1 MAVLNPHE
9 EKGFAMS
16 DANFQSFIVI
26 GLLCLIGAIVFM
38 AFQVW
43 RWIDLQKDSE
53 TQSLSGIGHELRFNL
68 NRVIT
73 EIGLVTRGEASPAHD
88 LLTISHPQLDAL
100 LSRPTRADRRT
111 LSYIRGLYDE
121 LNARKLALRAA
132 LAQGQDTADPIQA
145 TADTVINGLAT
156 LYLWEKQ
163 GGKPPPEA
171 RATRSWSVRDWMKE
185 HQFDTY
191 AVPGLHLRDQ
201 VVERLRRGGM
211 KLTPKPLTHTAH
223 EYYSKRYDRKA
234 DPHAPFWTRKQAKPA
249 EDTPPQDEE
258 EAAA

>member
-1 MAVLNPHE
+1 
-9 EKGFAMS
+9 MS

-53 TQSLSGIGHELRFNL
+53 DQSLAGIGHELRFNL
-68 NRVIT
+68 TRVIS
-73 EIGLVTRGEASPAHD
+73 ELGLVSRGEAGAAHD
-88 LLTISHPQLDAL
+88 LLQISHPQLDAL

-121 LNARKLALRAA
+121 LNARKLAIRAA
-132 LAQGQDTADPIQA
+132 LAQGQDTGPGIQA

-171 RATRSWSVRDWMKE
+171 HSTRSWSVRDWMKE

-191 AVPGLHLRDQ
+191 AVPGMHLRDE
-201 VVERLRRGGM
+201 VVERLRIGGM
-211 KLTPKPLTHTAH
+211 KLTPKPLTLTAH
-223 EYYSKRYDRKA
+223 EFYAKRYDRKA
-234 DPHAPFWTRKQAKPA
+234 DPHAPFWKRKAKPDA
-249 EDTPPQDEE
+249 DPAPTLEPET

>member
-1 MAVLNPHE
+1 
-9 EKGFAMS
+9 MS

-53 TQSLSGIGHELRFNL
+53 DQSLAGIGHELRFNL

-73 EIGLVTRGEASPAHD
+73 EIGLVSRGEASAAHD
-88 LLTISHPQLDAL
+88 LLHISHPQLDAL

-121 LNARKLALRAA
+121 LNARKLAIRAA
-132 LAQGQDTADPIQA
+132 LAQGHDTSASIET

-171 RATRSWSVRDWMKE
+171 HSTRSWSVRDWMKD

-191 AVPGLHLRDQ
+191 AVPGMHLRDE
-201 VVERLRRGGM
+201 VVERLRVGGM
-211 KLTPKPLTHTAH
+211 KLTPKPLTLTAH
-223 EYYSKRYDRKA
+223 EFYSKRYDRKA
-234 DPHAPFWTRKQAKPA
+234 DPNAPFWRRKDAKPVD
-249 EDTPPQDEE
+249 ETPL
-258 EAAA
+258 

>member
-1 MAVLNPHE
+1 
-9 EKGFAMS
+9 MS

-43 RWIDLQKDSE
+43 RWIDLNKDSE
-53 TQSLSGIGHELRFNL
+53 TQSLTGIGHELRFNL
-68 NRVIT
+68 DRAIT
-73 EIGLVTRGEASPAHD
+73 EIALVSSGEANPIHD
-88 LLTISHPQLDAL
+88 LLPISHPQLDAV

-121 LNARKLALRAA
+121 LNANKLFIRTS
-132 LAQGQDTADPIQA
+132 LAQGADASLAINKTGDTI
-145 TADTVINGLAT
+145 INGLAT

-171 RATRSWSVRDWMKE
+171 RATRSWSVRDWMKD

-191 AVPGLHLRDQ
+191 ALPGLHLRDQ
-201 VVERLRRGGM
+201 VVERLRSGGM

-223 EYYSKRYDRKA
+223 EFYAKRYDRKA
-234 DPHAPFWTRKQAKPA
+234 DPRAPFWTRKAKIEATVDPVTDTGQA
-249 EDTPPQDEE
+249 T
-258 EAAA
+258 

>member
-1 MAVLNPHE
+1 
-9 EKGFAMS
+9 MS
-16 DANFQSFIVI
+16 VASFQSFMVI
-26 GLLCLIGAIVFM
+26 GLLCLIAAIVFM

-53 TQSLSGIGHELRFNL
+53 DQSLAGIGHELRFNL

-73 EIGLVTRGEASPAHD
+73 EIGLVSRGEAGAQYD
-88 LLTISHPQLDAL
+88 LLEISHPQLDAL

-121 LNARKLALRAA
+121 LNARKLAIRAA
-132 LAQGQDTADPIQA
+132 LAQAADTTRPIQA
-145 TADTVINGLAT
+145 TADTLINGLAT

-163 GGKPPPEA
+163 GGRPPPEA
-171 RATRSWSVRDWMKE
+171 RSTRSWSVRDWMKE

-191 AVPGLHLRDQ
+191 AVPDMHLRDQ
-201 VVERLRRGGM
+201 VVERLRVSGM
-211 KLTPKPLTHTAH
+211 TLTPKPLTHTAH

-234 DPHAPFWTRKQAKPA
+234 DPNAPFWKRKDKADEIETVADPA
-249 EDTPPQDEE
+249 E
-258 EAAA
+258 EAIAAE

>member
-1 MAVLNPHE
+1 MT
-9 EKGFAMS
+9 

-53 TQSLSGIGHELRFNL
+53 DQSLSGIGHELRFNL
-68 NRVIT
+68 QRVIA
-73 EIGLVTRGEASPAHD
+73 ELGMVSRGEANTSYD
-88 LLTISHPQLDAL
+88 LLPISHPQLDAL

-121 LNARKLALRAA
+121 LNARKLAIRAA
-132 LAQGQDTADPIQA
+132 LAQGLDTAAAVQT
-145 TADTVINGLAT
+145 TADTLINGLAT
-156 LYLWEKQ
+156 LYLWENQ
-163 GGKPPPEA
+163 GGKPPAEA
-171 RATRSWSVRDWMKE
+171 RSTRSWSVRDWMKE

-191 AVPGLHLRDQ
+191 AVPEMHLRDQ
-201 VVERLRRGGM
+201 VVERLRMGGM
-211 KLTPKPLTHTAH
+211 KLTPKPLTHTAN
-223 EYYSKRYDRKA
+223 EFYAKRYDRKA
-234 DPHAPFWTRKQAKPA
+234 DPHAPFWKRKAKPEA
-249 EDTPPQDEE
+249 EAQSAPEI